1 MVIFAVVASMS
12 TQSAAVSPTTALQVA
27 APSCCE
33 VTKLAPVTVMVL
45 LTYPASGVVLVTLGV
60 ANTTNPVFKA

>member
-12 TQSAAVSPTTALQVA
+12 TQPAAAPPTTALQVT

-33 VTKLAPVTVMVL
+33 VMKLAPVTVMVL